1 VGLKGNIMNKNNS
14 EKSQHRLYKF
24 LSDEYIDKGGADN
37 MSTAIRDCL
46 TDMFHL
52 WDNLHDAHA
61 TATLQE
67 RVRDAHEVYLAEKS
81 QININS

>member
-1 VGLKGNIMNKNNS
+1 MMNKKTSKNS
-14 EKSQHRLYKF
+14 ETSQHRLYKF
-24 LSDEYIDKGGADN
+24 LSEEYMDKGGADN

-52 WDNLHDAHA
+52 WDILHDAHVN
-61 TATLQE
+61 TTLQE

-81 QININS
+81 QINIK